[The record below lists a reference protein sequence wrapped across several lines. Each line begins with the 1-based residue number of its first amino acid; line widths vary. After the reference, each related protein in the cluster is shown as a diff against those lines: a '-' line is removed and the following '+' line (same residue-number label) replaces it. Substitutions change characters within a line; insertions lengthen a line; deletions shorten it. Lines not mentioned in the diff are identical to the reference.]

1 MYPRRLKSVI
11 LVVWKIVFLDTR
23 TYDSSIYY
31 IPPERKGKGRIE
43 MDDRNKIR
51 KGKQNGSAL
60 LLTVLIG
67 FCILAIIEIIYGQ
80 AQIRMERE
88 RLALEEENNQTV
100 QELKAE
106 WNQLK
111 GTPSVGTES
120 VEEAGGEQSG
130 IAEAEKTLTNINA
143 DTNVQDQ
150 ASESVN
156 LPQTATVPTE
166 DEHQYDMQIV
176 FLGDSIIDSDRENG
190 GVASLISGAC
200 NAKVYNMAMGGT
212 TAALMP
218 GEDGDF
224 ATWISR
230 SLMGVVNAILGN
242 VDESFLDGYRAGEI
256 LKECDFSKTD
266 YFVIEYGINDFLTG
280 KIYQSKYLEDGGE
293 LAVDNLHTYSGALS
307 AAVEQLHT
315 AFPDAGILIIAPH
328 YCQFYNGETFIGD
341 AYSLNYGY
349 GTLVE
354 FSRVAGYVA
363 EQHKEDHVFFYNA
376 MEESGIDAY
385 TADKYLQDGVHLT
398 AEGRVAYA
406 EYASRLIK
414 ADFYPEE

>member
-1 MYPRRLKSVI
+1 
-11 LVVWKIVFLDTR
+11 
-23 TYDSSIYY
+23 
-31 IPPERKGKGRIE
+31 
-43 MDDRNKIR
+43 MDDRNKMR

-111 GTPSVGTES
+111 GAPSVGTES
-120 VEEAGGEQSG
+120 AEEAGGEQSG
-130 IAEAEKTLTNINA
+130 IAEAEKTLTNTNA
-143 DTNVQDQ
+143 DTKVQDQ
-150 ASESVN
+150 ASESDN
-156 LPQTATVPTE
+156 LLQTAAVPTE

-176 FLGDSIIDSDRENG
+176 FLGDSIIDSDRESG
-190 GVASLISGAC
+190 GVAALISSAC

-212 TAALMP
+212 TAALML
-218 GEDGDF
+218 GEDADF
-224 ATWISR
+224 PTWDSR

-242 VDESFLDGYRAGEI
+242 VDGSFLDGYRAGEI

-266 YFVIEYGINDFLTG
+266 YFVIEYGVNDFLTG
-280 KIYQSKYLEDGGE
+280 QIYQSKYLEGGGE
-293 LAVDNLHTYSGALS
+293 LAVDSLHTYSGALS
-307 AAVEQLHT
+307 AAVDQLHT

-328 YCQFYNGETFIGD
+328 YCQFYNGETFVGD

-354 FSRVAGYVA
+354 FARTAGYVA
-363 EQHKEDHVFFYNA
+363 EQRKEDHVFFYNA

-385 TADKYLQDGVHLT
+385 TADKYLKDGVHLT
-398 AEGRVAYA
+398 AEGRAAYA

>member
-1 MYPRRLKSVI
+1 
-11 LVVWKIVFLDTR
+11 
-23 TYDSSIYY
+23 
-31 IPPERKGKGRIE
+31 
-43 MDDRNKIR
+43 MDDRNKMR

-120 VEEAGGEQSG
+120 AEEAGGEKSG
-130 IAEAEKTLTNINA
+130 IAEAEKTLTNTNA

-150 ASESVN
+150 ASESDN
-156 LPQTATVPTE
+156 LLPTAAIPTE

-176 FLGDSIIDSDRENG
+176 FLGDSIIDSDRESG
-190 GVASLISGAC
+190 GVAALISSAC

-212 TAALMP
+212 TAALMS
-218 GEDGDF
+218 GENAEF
-224 ATWISR
+224 STWDSR

-242 VDESFLDGYRAGEI
+242 VDGSFLDGYRAGEI

-266 YFVIEYGINDFLTG
+266 YFVIEYGVNDFLTG
-280 KIYQSKYLEDGGE
+280 QIYQSKYLEGGEE
-293 LAVDNLHTYSGALS
+293 LAVDGLHTYSGALS
-307 AAVEQLHT
+307 AAVDQLHT

-328 YCQFYNGETFIGD
+328 YCQFYNGETFVGD

-354 FSRVAGYVA
+354 FARTAGYVA
-363 EQHKEDHVFFYNA
+363 EQRKEDHVFFYNA

-385 TADKYLQDGVHLT
+385 TADKYLKDGVHLT
-398 AEGRVAYA
+398 AEGRAAYA